1 MSKVTLDTRE
11 EIFKKMKRWTH
22 TMRKLE
28 GERSWH
34 KQNLRMSKFDNLSCN
49 EHINFVQHEA
59 DQINRRSARI
69 ANLRHLH
76 NDAWRRL
83 SYEDR
88 CRYRFWVANEPFPND
103 LYEQWEK
110 TGPKGVSFHD
120 WLKEPNHA
128 AEMKKVIEEFD
139 DKLTVIGKA
148 DFEAAPNSSELK
160 VEMRLTRRE
169 AEKIANKI
177 IHFLASSDGDELILD
192 LHDED

>member
-1 MSKVTLDTRE
+1 
-11 EIFKKMKRWTH
+11 MKRWTK

-34 KQNLRMSKFDNLSCN
+34 KQNLRMTKYDNISCN
-49 EHINFVQHEA
+49 EHIRLVEREA
-59 DQINRRSARI
+59 GSINRRSARI

-103 LYEQWEK
+103 LYEEWEK
-110 TGPKGVSFHD
+110 TGPKRVSFSD
-120 WLKEPNHA
+120 WLKEPNHS
-128 AEMKKVIEEFD
+128 AELKKVIEEFD

-148 DFEAAPNSSELK
+148 DFDAAPNSTELN
-160 VEMRLTRRE
+160 VEMHLTRAE

-177 IHFLASSDGDELILD
+177 IHFLATSDADELILD

>member
-1 MSKVTLDTRE
+1 MSEPIPETRE
-11 EIFKKMKRWTH
+11 HIFNKMKRWTK

-34 KQNLRMSKFDNLSCN
+34 KQNLRLSKYDNISCN
-49 EHINFVQHEA
+49 EHINFVQREA
-59 DQINRRSARI
+59 GSINRRSARI

-110 TGPKGVSFHD
+110 TGPKRVSFHD

-128 AEMKKVIEEFD
+128 AESKKVIEEFD

-148 DFEAAPNSSELK
+148 DFEAAPNSTELK
-160 VEMRLTRRE
+160 VEMHLTRRE

-177 IHFLASSDGDELILD
+177 IHFLASSTAAEIILD

>member
-1 MSKVTLDTRE
+1 MSEATLDTRE
-11 EIFKKMKRWTH
+11 EIFKKMKRWTK

-34 KQNLRMSKFDNLSCN
+34 KQNLRMTKYDNISCN
-49 EHINFVQHEA
+49 EHIYLVKREA
-59 DQINRRSARI
+59 GMINRRSARI

-88 CRYRFWVANEPFPND
+88 CRYRFWIANEPFPND

-110 TGPKGVSFHD
+110 TGPKSSFFD
-120 WLKEPNHA
+120 WLEKPDHA
-128 AEMKKVIEEFD
+128 SEMKKVIEEYD
-139 DKLTVIGKA
+139 DKLIVIGHSDGTK
-148 DFEAAPNSSELK
+148 FTPSTELK

-177 IHFLASSDGDELILD
+177 IHFLAISDAAELILD